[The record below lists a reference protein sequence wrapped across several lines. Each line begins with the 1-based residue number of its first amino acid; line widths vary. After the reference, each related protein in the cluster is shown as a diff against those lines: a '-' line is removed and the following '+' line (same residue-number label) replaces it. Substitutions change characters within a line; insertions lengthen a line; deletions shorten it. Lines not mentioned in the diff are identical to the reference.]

1 MTTGYEDLWSRAAND
16 GASSM
21 TNLFAPRNENVNDAE
36 HLLAAWFRERSELIE
51 CSFVLEE
58 ARRMISVLLAD
69 GEITTKRRRQANR
82 LIHRIQDVKKPDR
95 HSP

>member
-16 GASSM
+16 GAS
-21 TNLFAPRNENVNDAE
+21 TLTTLFATHNEGGNDVE
-36 HLLAAWFRERSELIE
+36 HLLAAWYRERSDHIE

-58 ARRMISVLLAD
+58 ARRLISVLLAD

-82 LIHRIQDVKKPDR
+82 LMHHIEDVKKPDG
-95 HSP
+95 HTP